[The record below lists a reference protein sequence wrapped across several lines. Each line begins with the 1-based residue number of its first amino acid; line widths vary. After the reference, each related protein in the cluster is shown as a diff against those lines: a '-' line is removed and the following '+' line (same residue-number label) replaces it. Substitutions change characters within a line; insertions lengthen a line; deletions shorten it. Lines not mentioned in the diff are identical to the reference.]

1 MDRSLGFVL
10 PRGLAIVG
18 DDDDDDGRVS
28 GLALC
33 LLCFSFHLF
42 FCPVLPVL
50 DKTRTNR
57 FQYTIQGLTVCKYFF
72 RSKNAIL
79 ELETRK
85 PPPICHG
92 LCGDQIRQ
100 KKKKG
105 CAGRNPSPSRPA
117 MEATQIATTTTIGR
131 NQRNIDDCSDRLH
144 ILCSFIF
151 KIQKGIGGLTY
162 HQPCQPFFSFT
173 RIKREKEARRHR

>member
-1 MDRSLGFVL
+1 MVMDRSLGFVL

-18 DDDDDDGRVS
+18 DDDDDGRVS

-33 LLCFSFHLF
+33 LLCFSFHFF

-100 KKKKG
+100 KKKKV
-105 CAGRNPSPSRPA
+105 ALVVILA
-117 MEATQIATTTTIGR
+117 
-131 NQRNIDDCSDRLH
+131 LH
-144 ILCSFIF
+144 VLQW
-151 KIQKGIGGLTY
+151 KLHKLQLL
-162 HQPCQPFFSFT
+162 QP
-173 RIKREKEARRHR
+173 